1 LKQVEQELFDES
13 MQKMREEV
21 GDEPPPPLSPEEQ
34 QRLLEDKEKRAEE
47 TKKRMK
53 LEGDPFARR
62 GSSPD
67 PRTAMPEDY
76 EDEMNPVPDR
86 VQDRLDNLDGLEL
99 EELES
104 LADEVLK
111 NEYGSFEDLYDTV
124 QDAIRRKE
132 AELEDY
138 EVNRDEYERETKAEF
153 ELERMR
159 NEGERPP
166 TRFGRQA
173 KEGDKDNEYAIC
185 TVSVGREDESK
196 YKECKESVKKK
207 KSSLGD
213 KRMSSQL
220 KPAIRTARSLMA
232 EGKMG
237 SELWHQIQQAHPHL
251 SPDSKNRLA
260 AFLRKEIGFLGQVAH
275 NPNLYPTCKTA
286 RIAKER
292 HPRKE
297 GLILTYRTPM
307 CGSCSHNK
315 ASRCA
320 LMGGR
325 LVAGVEETPETAVV
339 RTANRLVNQETL
351 SREEA
356 NRISKAKASA
366 GQRVAALNILATQR
380 VEDPNKDI
388 EAVQGSRQA
397 ASILDPAGNSMEI
410 PAQSRKGPGRVAN
423 SDQHVGEAFDFHAG
437 DEKVS
442 KGACRVASLLNPA
455 EIPVEVPDRGAAPRT
470 DVQMDPFATF
480 TVPKRERGTRSASA
494 VAEESVDQAHQA
506 YNKYARLAR
515 KLLSSGYMTTEIAA
529 RLYGRM
535 DELKQFGVVPSE
547 SQSRVAT
554 QVGAL
559 AGHLEM

>member
-1 LKQVEQELFDES
+1 MKA
-13 MQKMREEV
+13 
-21 GDEPPPPLSPEEQ
+21 
-34 QRLLEDKEKRAEE
+34 RL
-47 TKKRMK
+47 
-53 LEGDPFARR
+53 
-62 GSSPD
+62 
-67 PRTAMPEDY
+67 AMPEEY
-76 EDEMNPVPDR
+76 EDVDNPIPDHI
-86 VQDRLDNLDGLEL
+86 QDKLDNMDDLEI
-99 EELES
+99 EELEALS
-104 LADEVLK
+104 TEITK
-111 NEYGSFEDLYDTV
+111 NEYGGFDHFEDLSDSV
-124 QDAIRRKE
+124 HAVIMRKE
-132 AELEDY
+132 DERDDY
-138 EVNRDEYERETKAEF
+138 ELNRDEYERESEAERK
-153 ELERMR
+153 LEGMWD
-159 NEGERPP
+159 EGITPP
-166 TRFGRQA
+166 PIRFGS
-173 KEGDKDNEYAIC
+173 KKNNEYAIC
-185 TVSVGREDESK
+185 TDSVGQENEAK
-196 YKECKESVKKK
+196 FKECKESVRSR

-220 KPAIRTARSLMA
+220 KPAIRTARSLLASGM
-232 EGKMG
+232 MG

-251 SPDSKNRLA
+251 TPDSKNRLA
-260 AFLRKEIGFLGQVAH
+260 AYLRREVGFLGQVAH

-307 CGSCSHNK
+307 CGSCTANK
-315 ASRCA
+315 EGRCA

-325 LVAGVEETPETAVV
+325 LVAGPEETPETAVV

-356 NRISKAKASA
+356 NRIAKAKAPA
-366 GQRVAALNILATQR
+366 GQRVAALSILATQR

-388 EAVQGSRQA
+388 AAVQGSRQA

-410 PAQSRKGPGRVAN
+410 PPQARKGPGRVAN
-423 SDQHVGEAFDFHAG
+423 SDQLVGEAFDFHAG

-442 KGACRVASLLNPA
+442 QGACRVASLLNPS
-455 EIPVEVPDRGAAPRT
+455 EIPVEVPDSGAAPRT

-506 YNKYARLAR
+506 YNQYARLAR
-515 KLLSSGYMTTEIAA
+515 KLLSSGHMTTEIAA

-535 DELKQFGVVPSE
+535 DELKQFGVVPNE
-547 SQSRVAT
+547 RQARVAR